1 MISIS
6 DPNQMRKEG
15 EDTHASEILDT
26 AAKKKKRF
34 MPMILLKKKN
44 AKKDTESATQQD
56 SKE

>member
-6 DPNQMRKEG
+6 DPNKMGKVG
-15 EDTHASEILDT
+15 EDTHASEILGA

-44 AKKDTESATQQD
+44 AKKDNESETQQD
-56 SKE
+56 IKE